1 MNKTI
6 INVPSGIKYIS
17 EWEDFVLPD
26 FPCIIDKQVT
36 GCGFTEWIITNK
48 FNSVLISPRLILLE
62 NKEAQHLGEVFY
74 ARNDLDEVL
83 NVDRDLNRDLTTNK
97 KFDKEKEKLIEGND
111 ISDKKTELRNQ
122 IRNYYIRCLDE
133 NKPCKI
139 LVTYDSYRI
148 VHEVLES
155 LGCLD
160 SFYAVVD
167 EFQSI
172 FTDSRF
178 KSNTELEFLE
188 ALKNVNNLCF
198 VSATPMIDE
207 YLEMLPDFK
216 DLPYYELDWGS
227 NDPTR
232 IIKPQL
238 SIHACHRITNTAV
251 TIINSYLTGN
261 FEKTIIPDDSGNL
274 REVESKE
281 LVIYVNSVKNICDII
296 KKAGL
301 TYENTN
307 VLCSRSFDN
316 NAKIR
321 KAFGLG
327 RGQEG
332 GIGKVPLKD
341 EPRKMFTLCTRTV
354 YLGADFYSDCAR
366 SVILSDA
373 NIECLAV
380 DITLDLPQIL
390 GRQRLDCNPWKN
402 RAELYV
408 KFLSIGN
415 KKTKEDFDK
424 YINNKIKKTNELLN
438 IYSGVS
444 ESSAKHTLVETYQY
458 VAKSRVYSEN
468 YVAVNTHKG
477 RDLFPVFNNLVMISE
492 KRAFDIQQT
501 DYADRFKVLSKVIIG
516 GYEIDPITDF
526 VNKFI
531 SYFKELPYFTD
542 RMRYLC
548 DNNFSDK
555 KILNLVLSQIPIDYS
570 TFYNTLGP
578 ERIKALGY
586 QKSKLEKDLQ
596 DILNINSNFSD
607 IQNKVLVEFR
617 VGQKIPLAEI
627 KQKLKDIYCEFNYN
641 KTAKAT
647 DLIDFFEVSE
657 CLLTRVIDGEK
668 KRVKGYELLNY
679 KKEK

>member
-1 MNKTI
+1 MIYLILSAGFKDNNPDQFEKRLKIGYTDNLENRLKAYQTTNPDFILLQTRDGDTTI
-6 INVPSGIKYIS
+6 ESYLHKKFEKYRYKDS
-17 EWEDFVLPD
+17 KEWFYYNQEIIDYFQDEVEDF
-26 FPCIIDKQVT
+26 ID
-36 GCGFTEWIITNK
+36 ED
-48 FNSVLISPRLILLE
+48 ILLE
-62 NKEAQHLGEVFY
+62 CIKKDLRSKISSIPELKEKYLNQI
-74 ARNDLDEVL
+74 LDEIKSL
-83 NVDRDLNRDLTTNK
+83 D
-97 KFDKEKEKLIEGND
+97 KFDE
-111 ISDKKTELRNQ
+111 ELYNEEEITRV
-122 IRNYYIRCLDE
+122 ILDVWE
-133 NKPCKI
+133 LGINLFNKAI
-139 LVTYDSYRI
+139 D
-148 VHEVLES
+148 
-155 LGCLD
+155 
-160 SFYAVVD
+160 
-167 EFQSI
+167 
-172 FTDSRF
+172 
-178 KSNTELEFLE
+178 
-188 ALKNVNNLCF
+188 NV
-198 VSATPMIDE
+198 
-207 YLEMLPDFK
+207 
-216 DLPYYELDWGS
+216 
-227 NDPTR
+227 
-232 IIKPQL
+232 
-238 SIHACHRITNTAV
+238 
-251 TIINSYLTGN
+251 
-261 FEKTIIPDDSGNL
+261 
-274 REVESKE
+274 E
-281 LVIYVNSVKNICDII
+281 LVNFQPIDLLKI
-296 KKAGL
+296 
-301 TYENTN
+301 
-307 VLCSRSFDN
+307 DN
-316 NAKIR
+316 PEI
-321 KAFGLG
+321 
-327 RGQEG
+327 
-332 GIGKVPLKD
+332 
-341 EPRKMFTLCTRTV
+341 T
-354 YLGADFYSDCAR
+354 
-366 SVILSDA
+366 
-373 NIECLAV
+373 V

-548 DNNFSDK
+548 NNDFSDK

-607 IQNKVLVEFR
+607 IQNKVLVEFH

-647 DLIDFFEVSE
+647 DLIEFFEVSE
-657 CLLTRVIDGEK
+657 CLLTRVVDGEK
-668 KRVKGYELLNY
+668 KRVKGYEIIS
-679 KKEK
+679 KKEKLTMIY